1 MEMRALNLE
10 FYECT
15 VPASGL
21 NVEEVGKKKEV
32 GRCGFPDG
40 EILEEEYQKE
50 KERSGKY

>member
-21 NVEEVGKKKEV
+21 NVEEVGKKKDLDSDSQ
-32 GRCGFPDG
+32 GL
-40 EILEEEYQKE
+40 ISY
-50 KERSGKY
+50 